1 MSPTNGSETQ
11 DTHLVL
17 VRHGQSL
24 YNRDGEAAGADS
36 GLTELG
42 WRQAQAVAEW
52 LAHRYRPAALIASN
66 LARAQQ
72 TADVIAHRLKLP
84 IVTSEGLAEAE
95 APYWEELPQ
104 PQADPLAA
112 WETNWH
118 PAAARA
124 PFYVAFRARLR
135 AALAQILADFAGQT
149 VIVVSHGGSIGT
161 ILRSLFGGHN
171 LKVFTENTGITQ
183 LTFHEGHWQLV
194 CHNLTQHLAGL
205 QPNGAGA
212 EALSAAATA
221 STDSPG
227 PGGSSSPSYTAIIQ
241 HFQRV
246 ANAAPTNL
254 TYPTERDLAALLRLA
269 APQPTDRVLDA
280 GTGAGS
286 VALAFAS
293 FAANVTAVDLSP
305 AMLERAETHRAARQ
319 ITNVHLRLG
328 EVSTLSLPEHGF
340 EIVLCHD
347 LLHYAPEP
355 EGLLVRLRMLLAPG
369 GRLVLDDIRGSDD
382 PVKRATQNA
391 IEVRRDPVTAQIY
404 SAGEIE
410 QLLED
415 AGFRIERIERY
426 GAQRELEEW
435 LAHAAADETTRTAVR
450 SMLEAGLEAD
460 SAGLNVRR
468 QRDDQIIFTQ
478 ARIRALATPGR
489 SPI

>member
-1 MSPTNGSETQ
+1 MSHTNGSETQ

-52 LAHRYRPAALIASN
+52 LAHHYRPAAVIASN

-72 TADVIAHRLKLP
+72 TADVIAHRLGLP
-84 IVTSEGLAEAE
+84 IVTHEGLAEAE
-95 APYWEELPQ
+95 TSYWEELPQ
-104 PQADPLAA
+104 PQTDPLAA
-112 WETNWH
+112 WEENWH
-118 PAAARA
+118 PEASGA

-135 AALAQILADFAGQT
+135 AALARILSDFAGQT

-171 LKVFTENTGITQ
+171 LKVFTENTGVTQ
-183 LTFHEGHWQLV
+183 VTFHEGHWQLV
-194 CHNLTQHLAGL
+194 CHNVTQHLAGL
-205 QPNGAGA
+205 LPNGNGA
-212 EALSAAATA
+212 TVFPAAAPA

-227 PGGSSSPSYTAIIQ
+227 PGGSSASFAAILQ

-246 ANAAPTNL
+246 ANAAPPNL
-254 TYPTERDLAALLRLA
+254 TYPTERDLDALVRLA
-269 APQPTDRVLDA
+269 APGPTDRVLDA

-293 FAANVTAVDLSP
+293 HAANVTAVDLSP
-305 AMLERAETHRAARQ
+305 AMLERAETFRAARQ

-340 EIVLCHD
+340 EIVSCHD

-355 EGLLVRLRMLLAPG
+355 GVLLTRLRMLLAPG

-391 IEVRRDPVTAQIY
+391 IEVRRDPVTFQIH

-435 LAHAAADETTRTAVR
+435 LAQAAADEATRTAVR
-450 SMLEAGLEAD
+450 SMLETGLEAD
-460 SAGLNVRR
+460 SAGLSVRR
-468 QRDDQIIFTQ
+468 QRDDQIVFTQ
-478 ARIRALATPGR
+478 ARIRVLATPDR